1 MNKKTLSAAALA
13 LMLSSGAFA
22 QGYVGIGAGPAKI
35 NVDCAGTT
43 TCDNTSSGLKLFGG
57 YKLAPNWAAELG
69 YFDFGK
75 AKATINDGEGGII
88 AGEIKATAVGAG
100 VAFFGQFAPDWT
112 GVARLG
118 IASTKAK
125 GSAATSGVSGSVSE
139 SNTNA
144 YFGLGLSYALSKAVT
159 LDGAMDF
166 SRVKFAGESARVHLV
181 SIGVTFAF

>member
-1 MNKKTLSAAALA
+1 M
-13 LMLSSGAFA
+13 
-22 QGYVGIGAGPAKI
+22 
-35 NVDCAGTT
+35 
-43 TCDNTSSGLKLFGG
+43 
-57 YKLAPNWAAELG
+57 
-69 YFDFGK
+69 
-75 AKATINDGEGGII
+75 
-88 AGEIKATAVGAG
+88 
-100 VAFFGQFAPDWT
+100 
-112 GVARLG
+112 G

-139 SNTNA
+139 SSTNA